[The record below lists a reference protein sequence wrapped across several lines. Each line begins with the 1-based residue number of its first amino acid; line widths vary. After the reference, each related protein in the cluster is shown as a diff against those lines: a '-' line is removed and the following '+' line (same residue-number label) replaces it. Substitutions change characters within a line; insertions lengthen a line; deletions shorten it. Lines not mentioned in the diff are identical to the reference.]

1 MSENETMRPP
11 IKRNLLR
18 DEIRDV
24 IQQAIMTK
32 QLKPGDR
39 IVETQWASDL
49 GVSKAPVREAI
60 RELETIGLLENRPYQ
75 GSFVRVM
82 DAKQINDAN
91 KVRTVLEIQGIREAT
106 NIITEEQLAEIR
118 QVLDR
123 MEQAA
128 DQQEIEQ
135 YLQSNID
142 FHRLIMIAS
151 GNKTLLNVWQQ
162 ANISAWTSIITNLS
176 ERSLENL
183 AKRHEE
189 MYEALRARD
198 VEWAVRTV
206 ANHHKE
212 LFDENKDADKLSRVM
227 ES

>member
-135 YLQSNID
+135 I
-142 FHRLIMIAS
+142 
-151 GNKTLLNVWQQ
+151 G
-162 ANISAWTSIITNLS
+162 
-176 ERSLENL
+176 
-183 AKRHEE
+183 
-189 MYEALRARD
+189 RAH
-198 VEWAVRTV
+198 V
-206 ANHHKE
+206 
-212 LFDENKDADKLSRVM
+212 
-227 ES
+227 

>member
-1 MSENETMRPP
+1 MSENTAGRSA

-18 DEIRDV
+18 DEIREE
-24 IQQAIMTK
+24 IQQAIINK

-39 IVETQWASDL
+39 IVETQWASQL

-60 RELETIGLLENRPYQ
+60 RELEAIGLLENRPYQ

-82 DAKQINDAN
+82 SAKQIDDAN

-106 NIITEEQLAEIR
+106 PLITSGQLEEIR
-118 QVLDR
+118 KILDK

-128 DQQEIEQ
+128 AEKDMEL
-135 YLQSNID
+135 YLKCNID
-142 FHRLIMIAS
+142 FHKQIMIAS
-151 GNKTLLNVWQQ
+151 GNKILLNVWQQ

-176 ERSLENL
+176 EESLENL

-189 MYEALRARD
+189 MYEALKNRD
-198 VEWAVRTV
+198 VEWAVQTV
-206 ANHHKE
+206 KHHHKD
-212 LFDENKDADKLSRVM
+212 LFDESKDKGKLN
-227 ES
+227 